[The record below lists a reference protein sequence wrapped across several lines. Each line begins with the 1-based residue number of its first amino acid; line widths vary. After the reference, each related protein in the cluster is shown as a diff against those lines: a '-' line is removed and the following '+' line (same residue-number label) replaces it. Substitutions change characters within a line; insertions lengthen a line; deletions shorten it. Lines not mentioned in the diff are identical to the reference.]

1 MNTIEAEGVVMAK
14 TITVRVDE
22 KTYNMFKR
30 AAEGQKRTISNYLEY
45 ATLSYTISELTV
57 ENFELNEIMAYEKDL
72 QKGLDDISAGRYE
85 LIG

>member
-1 MNTIEAEGVVMAK
+1 MAK

-30 AAEGQKRTISNYLEY
+30 AAEGQKRTLSNYLEY
-45 ATLSYTISELTV
+45 ATFNYTISEITV
-57 ENFELNEIMAYEKDL
+57 DDSEQNEIMAHEKDL
-72 QKGLDDISAGRYE
+72 QKGLDDIAAGRYE

>member
-1 MNTIEAEGVVMAK
+1 MAK

-30 AAEGQKRTISNYLEY
+30 AAEGQKRTLSNYLEY
-45 ATLSYTISELTV
+45 ATFNYTISEITV
-57 ENFELNEIMAYEKDL
+57 DDSELNEIMAHEKDL
-72 QKGLDDISAGRYE
+72 QKGLDAIAAGRYE

>member
-30 AAEGQKRTISNYLEY
+30 AAEGQKRTLSNYLEY

>member
-1 MNTIEAEGVVMAK
+1 MAK

-30 AAEGQKRTISNYLEY
+30 AAEGQKRTLSNYLEY
-45 ATLSYTISELTV
+45 ATLNYTISEITV
-57 ENFELNEIMAYEKDL
+57 DDSEMNEIMAYEKDL